1 LSETTKCDYI
11 SEMAAIL
18 ARTYKS
24 ADAVKIPPS

>member
-1 LSETTKCDYI
+1 
-11 SEMAAIL
+11 MAAIL